1 MRGKK
6 KKMKRERESE
16 WEFLSCL
23 FQWGEPLFIQ
33 IQEWDIKKLRKR
45 ETKEKNNVDYNSW

>member
-1 MRGKK
+1 MRRKK

-16 WEFLSCL
+16 WEFLSYL

-33 IQEWDIKKLRKR
+33 IQEWDIKKLRKM
-45 ETKEKNNVDYNSW
+45 ENKENMNVHNNSW